1 MTVGKMP
8 HTFKVGDI
16 VLYRPTDRMRSA
28 ARGTYTITA
37 LMPALDG
44 QQPEYRI
51 KHFNE
56 DFERVALE
64 IELSPGM
71 HTPASETR
79 RVLAEFMG
87 E

>member
-8 HTFKVGDI
+8 HTFNVGDI
-16 VLYRPTDRMRSA
+16 VVYRPTDRMRSA
-28 ARGTYTITA
+28 ARGTYAVTG
-37 LMPALDG
+37 LMPELDS

-64 IELSPGM
+64 IELTAG
-71 HTPASETR
+71 
-79 RVLAEFMG
+79 
-87 E
+87 

>member
-1 MTVGKMP
+1 
-8 HTFKVGDI
+8 
-16 VLYRPTDRMRSA
+16 MRSA

-71 HTPASETR
+71 HTPASETSR
-79 RVLAEFMG
+79 SR
-87 E
+87 

>member
-71 HTPASETR
+71 HTAASETSR
-79 RVLAEFMG
+79 PSQ
-87 E
+87 